1 MKAED
6 TVETRYK
13 FYKTN
18 LDLYNEVLSETND
31 FFTPIIIYWKEP
43 RYNEASLK
51 RTIFASPL
59 AFRFFEVP
67 LCKHRRES

>member
-31 FFTPIIIYWKEP
+31 F
-43 RYNEASLK
+43 L
-51 RTIFASPL
+51 
-59 AFRFFEVP
+59 
-67 LCKHRRES
+67 

>member
-18 LDLYNEVLSETND
+18 HDLYNEVLNETND
-31 FFTPIIIYWKEP
+31 FLYPHNSKIYGKEP
-43 RYNEASLK
+43 RYNEASL
-51 RTIFASPL
+51 
-59 AFRFFEVP
+59 
-67 LCKHRRES
+67 